1 MEADLFEISAP
12 EIGKV
17 VSGRKT
23 QNICSETKIVRK
35 QLGCEKKNATVE
47 PDSFLEKVDKKF
59 VGLAKT
65 FLKI

>member
-1 MEADLFEISAP
+1 MDEKLKTFEKDV
-12 EIGKV
+12 G
-17 VSGRKT
+17 
-23 QNICSETKIVRK
+23 TKIVRK

-47 PDSFLEKVDKKF
+47 PDSFLEKVDRKF